1 MTTENIGGTSENVPG
16 NSSTGDHSAA
26 PETTHKE
33 SIGESQGSQGSLDI
47 ESAAKG
53 IASELFGKRNED
65 TNEIEKSGTDEP
77 GKPGKPGKPDEPDEP
92 GIEKDGKTS
101 NETGKTKEAEG
112 KDKTETAL
120 KDEAQTKKP
129 PTSWAKEKHDLWA
142 KADPAIQE
150 YIELREKQ
158 MHEGVQ
164 KHLPDATFG
173 RQLKEIAQPYMAT
186 LTAQGVD
193 APKAVTWLLNNHQI
207 LSTSQ
212 PHEKAHHFAELARKY
227 GVDLSLVTRGT
238 QSNGQAPASDGQQD
252 QGSYSPVV
260 SELVQRLNH
269 IEMTQL
275 HKEEARKQA
284 EIERLTEQ
292 VGTELEQFASN
303 PDHKYFDEVSD
314 DMVIFITNGFPL
326 KEAYDRAVRANPET
340 YKKLLAEA
348 STAQE
353 KAIKSKIK
361 QEAEAAKKLTDHN
374 LGQRNPDKNPT
385 GKNGSL
391 RNLDAA
397 LSAAYDQMK
406 AEQRQRY

>member
-1 MTTENIGGTSENVPG
+1 MKTENQTETAVNSDASNNSPAAEPSPAQSGATERTSE
-16 NSSTGDHSAA
+16 STASF
-26 PETTHKE
+26 
-33 SIGESQGSQGSLDI
+33 DI
-47 ESAAKG
+47 ESAAKS
-53 IASELFGKRNED
+53 IASDLFGKRKDENEKTEAD
-65 TNEIEKSGTDEP
+65 DEADEP
-77 GKPGKPGKPDEPDEP
+77 GN
-92 GIEKDGKTS
+92 EKT
-101 NETGKTKEAEG
+101 EAKAEA
-112 KDKTETAL
+112 KTETKAEDPL
-120 KDEAQTKKP
+120 KDTPQTKKP
-129 PTSWAKEKHDLWA
+129 PASWAKDKHELWG

-164 KHLPDATFG
+164 KQTPDATFG
-173 RQLKEIAQPYMAT
+173 RQLKEIAQPYMTT

-193 APKAVTWLLNNHQI
+193 APKAITWLLNNHQI

-238 QSNGQAPASDGQQD
+238 QPGEQSDGQNSSQS
-252 QGSYSPVV
+252 QHSPVV
-260 SELVQRLNH
+260 SELIQRLNN
-269 IEMTQL
+269 IEMMSEQ
-275 HKEEARKQA
+275 KEEARKRS
-284 EIERLTEQ
+284 ETERLTEQ
-292 VGTELEQFASN
+292 VGAELEEFASN
-303 PDHKYFDEVSD
+303 PEHKYFDEVSD

-361 QEAEAAKKLTDHN
+361 QEAEAARKLTDHN
-374 LGQRNPDKNPT
+374 LGQRNPDRNPT
-385 GKNGSL
+385 GNNGSL

-406 AEQRQRY
+406 AEQRQSY